1 MKKLIVS
8 SFLLLAAV
16 AFAQQ
21 SGGPTFSLTIA
32 AESRHVRPG
41 QDIFFTIAI
50 RNLSDQPVT
59 CSMAPVSGSLDLAFQ
74 YDVRTSDG
82 RPVQRIAKTVS
93 ATGEQFSVWPC
104 LLDPQPQGYAESG
117 ATIRAQDFNIGSP
130 GQYLIQ
136 VAQYDPET
144 KETVLSNQLT
154 VTVDPNA
161 RLDLPPE
168 APKPGLYLQLPDK
181 MDVLSDDDLDVPITW
196 DNVEHQII
204 DCTPKWGV
212 SHINEA
218 FVYDVETSDGKPV
231 PRLPVHSQEPSSS
244 AEQNK
249 PCELGPRTF
258 LSYGSLGP
266 LMKAFDMRHPGE
278 YTVQVSLPDPEHPGK
293 MLAVSNVLEVTVKD
307 PPPGP
312 PGLPL
317 ELILSPDKVTVAP
330 DGKFHLSVKWI
341 NRSGVAVG
349 CFRSSMNSPV
359 DEAFTYDVRDGDGR
373 PVPRIPVDGPVGY
386 LPSHGEDYCTVGPGR
401 TPFESSLGDL
411 MRAFEMKK
419 PGVYTVRVW
428 RQANFMGS
436 GSIGPDT
443 ITVVSNTVTVTVDE
457 DAPPLALA
465 FSPDHVTVSVRQE
478 LGFGVAVTLFNQS
491 AGTVVNCDTHIST
504 DGVDDNY
511 TYDVQT
517 SDGKPVPRLHPG
529 NYRLFSTKCELRPGE
544 STQVNIP
551 CLMCAFDTRKP
562 GEYTVKMTRPDPA
575 RPGKVLG
582 TSNTLTITVNDTE

>member
-8 SFLLLAAV
+8 SFLLLSSV

-21 SGGPTFSLTIA
+21 SGNPTFSLTIV
-32 AESRHVRPG
+32 AESRHVKPG

-50 RNLSDQPVT
+50 RNLSDHPVA
-59 CSMAPVSGSLDLAFQ
+59 CSRAPVSGSLDLAFQ

-82 RPVQRIAKTVS
+82 LPVKRITKTGA
-93 ATGEQFSVWPC
+93 ATGEHFSVLPC
-104 LLDPQPQGYAESG
+104 QLEPQPQGYAETG
-117 ATIRAQDFNIGSP
+117 ATIRAQDFDIGLP
-130 GQYLIQ
+130 GEYTIR
-136 VAQYDPET
+136 VAQYDPEAR
-144 KETVLSNQLT
+144 ETVLSNQLT

-161 RLDLPPE
+161 RPDLPTE

-181 MDVLSDDDLDVPITW
+181 LDVLSDDDLDVPITW

-204 DCTPKWGV
+204 DCTPKWGL

-231 PRLPVHSQEPSSS
+231 PRLPVHGQEPSSS

-249 PCELGPRTF
+249 PCDLGPRTF

-266 LMKAFDMRHPGE
+266 LMKAFDMRHPGN
-278 YTVQVSLPDPEHPGK
+278 YTVQVSLPDPAHPGK
-293 MLAVSNVLEVTVKD
+293 ILAVSNVLEVTVKD

-312 PGLPL
+312 PL
-317 ELILSPDKVTVAP
+317 ELILSPDKVAVAP
-330 DGKFHLSVKWI
+330 DGKFELRVKWI
-341 NRSGVAVG
+341 NRSGVAVS
-349 CFRSSMNSPV
+349 CSPGLMDGGI
-359 DEAFTYDVRDGDGR
+359 DEAFTYDVRDSNGM
-373 PVPRIPVDGPVGY
+373 PVPRAPKAETGGIYGSTGIGDF
-386 LPSHGEDYCTVGPGR
+386 CTVGPGR
-401 TPFESSLGDL
+401 NAMERSLGDL

-428 RQANFMGS
+428 RQANFRGS

-443 ITVVSNTVTVTVDE
+443 ITVVSNMVTVTVDE
-457 DAPPLALA
+457 DAPPLALV
-465 FSPDHVTVSVRQE
+465 FSPDHITASVRQE
-478 LGFGVAVTLFNQS
+478 LGMGVGVTLFNQS
-491 AGTVVNCDTHIST
+491 ASTDVNCDTHISA

-511 TYDVQT
+511 TYDVKT

-529 NYRLFSTKCELRPGE
+529 NYRLFSTKCELQPGR

-562 GEYTVKMTRPDPA
+562 GEYTVKMTRPDPS